1 MNERKDVRIQAVA
14 ARVGVRA
21 PSLLGIVKDAV
32 LFDPERPHMGPNEL
46 AKEIEADPSLLLIN
60 CPLCHKSYPYE
71 LFVAHYPDTR
81 EGPGCRTRWFN
92 TLDITKRKFAGAS
105 IGDSNE

>member
-1 MNERKDVRIQAVA
+1 MTRKDVSVYAVP

-21 PSLLGIVKDAV
+21 PSVLDIVKAAV

-46 AKEIEADPSLLLIN
+46 AREIDADPSLLQIN
-60 CPLCHKSYPYE
+60 CPLCHKSYEYE
-71 LFVAHYPDTR
+71 LFIAHDPDTK